1 MSDFVFEIFSEELPA
16 TLQKKIAFDY
26 KIFAGNELKKN
37 GVNGVS
43 DLFVGIT
50 LNRLVLYVKNCI
62 ISDEQLK
69 KFINSTLKGF
79 SKTFPRTMNYPQ
91 LEVRWIRPIRS
102 IFACIDDNVI
112 IDDFCGIK
120 SKNGTFLE
128 KFNFVECKS
137 VKEYFN
143 VLKEEE
149 IEIDYNKRLEF
160 VKKEIYNED
169 KEGTFDDYWNGIGK
183 QKYLKLAEEI
193 AGMSEYCIEPI
204 KCYLADDFYLFPFE
218 LIELVLRENQR
229 YVVFCKKYNNGDII
243 DGKLVIFGKI
253 IYFLIFGDK
262 ITKDTQKR
270 ESIKKGHQKVVNAR
284 LNDALF
290 YWKMDNNKIKELGLE
305 KYKSNLKETLSSRIF
320 VDNITWGE
328 YLKEQEKVLQT
339 IVKMIGEKKEHYSE
353 DEKGLKIGLY
363 KSFTERLI
371 WDTKLDLVT
380 NVVAEF
386 PELQG
391 IIGGYYFDYGFN
403 PYVLNFDEILKIS
416 KEKEN
421 ALSFGKI
428 PKEIIENDYIGLEYF
443 CYYIVDKIVYIKTM
457 YEQGKQPTG
466 SGDKYKVKS
475 RVDDIIEIIDSVSI
489 IKECIWKY
497 LKEQNFYDL
506 LIKRYN
512 GYVEARLDKVFDNKS
527 FKDICKKYWIDEEA
541 LFVFSGKAEK
551 SKKYWIDG
559 EVLFVFSGNAEKN
572 AEKKIE
578 LCKKWFSYFKNKE
591 FIKTYKRIHGY
602 TGGEKNNCNKES
614 EINEDVKK
622 KIYELLVIG
631 DLKKQFNDNDCMHI
645 NYYLNNHDD
654 LNNDDYKNLNNY
666 LDKNKIADDKLVL
679 IALDIIERKY
689 FKPYLPEEF
698 LEIA

>member
-16 TLQKKIAFDY
+16 TLQKKIASDY
-26 KIFAGNELKKN
+26 KIFAKNELKKN
-37 GVNGVS
+37 GVNDVN
-43 DLFVGIT
+43 DLLIGIT
-50 LNRLVLYVKNCI
+50 LNRLVLIGKGCA

-102 IFACIDDNVI
+102 IFACIDGNVV

-137 VKEYFN
+137 VEEYSN
-143 VLKEEE
+143 LLKEEE

-160 VKKEIYNED
+160 VKNEIYNED
-169 KEGTFDDYWNGIGK
+169 KDENKSCSFDDYWNGIGK

-193 AGMSEYCIEPI
+193 AGMSEYCVKPMQ
-204 KCYLADDFYLFPFE
+204 CVLNNAFDVLPFE

-229 YVVFCKKYNNGDII
+229 YVVFKRGEAKG
-243 DGKLVIFGKI
+243 

-262 ITKDTQKR
+262 ITKDTQKI

-290 YWKMDNNKIKELGLE
+290 YWKMDKNKIEELGFE
-305 KYKSNLKETLSSRIF
+305 KYDSLKETLSSRIF

-328 YLKEQEKVLQT
+328 YLKEQEKIADYIVSKTNEYCENVCGGDEELSRNEKQLFKNSIC
-339 IVKMIGEKKEHYSE
+339 IVKQ
-353 DEKGLKIGLY
+353 
-363 KSFTERLI
+363 LI
-371 WDTKLDLVT
+371 WLTKLDLVT

-391 IIGGYYFDYGFN
+391 IIGGYYFHYRFGRPDLYYELEYNFGYVFN
-403 PYVLNFDEILKIS
+403 PYILNFDEIEKIIKKVRTVDINIK
-416 KEKEN
+416 KET
-421 ALSFGKI
+421 KI
-428 PKEIIENDYIGLEYF
+428 WLRLY
-443 CYYIVDKIVYIKTM
+443 CIVDRIAYIKTM
-457 YEQGKQPTG
+457 YEQGKQPTS
-466 SGDKYKVKS
+466 SGDKYKIKS
-475 RVDDIIEIIDSVSI
+475 RVDDIISVIDNYHEIKGCV
-489 IKECIWKY
+489 WQY

-512 GYVEARLDKVFDNKS
+512 GYVEARLDKVFDDKS
-527 FKDICKKYWIDEEA
+527 FKDICKKYWIDEDVSFA
-541 LFVFSGKAEK
+541 FSG
-551 SKKYWIDG
+551 
-559 EVLFVFSGNAEKN
+559 N

-578 LCKKWFSYFKNKE
+578 LYKKWLSYFKNKE

-602 TGGEKNNCNKES
+602 TCGEKVNCNEEI

-622 KIYELLVIG
+622 KVYELLVIG
-631 DLKKQFNDNDCMHI
+631 DLKNQFSDNDCKHM
-645 NYYLNNHDD
+645 NYCLDNHDD
-654 LNNDDYKNLNNY
+654 LNDDDYKHLNNY
-666 LDKNKIADDKLVL
+666 LDKNKIADDKLAL
-679 IALDIIERKY
+679 IALYAIERKY